1 MSKRIFDLLF
11 SLISVIFLLPL
22 IIVLGVSIIL
32 IDRQNPF
39 FVQYRAGINSKKF
52 KILKFKTMKFDNFE
66 KKNVVTRLG
75 RIIRFSKLDEIL
87 QLINVLS
94 NDMSLIGP
102 RPLYLEFSKFYKK
115 KHLDRMSIK
124 PGITGLAQ
132 IKLRD
137 STNWDRKFNFDVIYV
152 KKRSWSLDIYI
163 LFMTIGFVLKS
174 IFFRD
179 KRPIEDINYKDNF
192 FLNYKND

>member
-52 KILKFKTMKFDNFE
+52 KILKFKTIKFDNFE

>member
-1 MSKRIFDLLF
+1 
-11 SLISVIFLLPL
+11 
-22 IIVLGVSIIL
+22 
-32 IDRQNPF
+32 
-39 FVQYRAGINSKKF
+39 
-52 KILKFKTMKFDNFE
+52 
-66 KKNVVTRLG
+66 
-75 RIIRFSKLDEIL
+75 
-87 QLINVLS
+87 
-94 NDMSLIGP
+94 MSLIGP

-163 LFMTIGFVLKS
+163 LFMTIGLVLKS
-174 IFFRD
+174 IFFKD